1 MFANTITPPIPK
13 SHTTHEP
20 AVELAE
26 AHNFPQIEAL
36 LTKYAQHLLEKNRV
50 MQVRCVCALYR
61 LLVVCGVRQDQSS
74 HMSS

>member
-1 MFANTITPPIPK
+1 MSRYHK
-13 SHTTHEP
+13 P

-50 MQVRCVCALYR
+50 MQVRCLCALYR
-61 LLVVCGVRQDQSS
+61 LLVVCVWGARSTTPHVFIIVFT
-74 HMSS
+74 

>member
-1 MFANTITPPIPK
+1 MHTAPLC
-13 SHTTHEP
+13 SDTTHT

-50 MQVRCVCALYR
+50 MQVRGVCASD
-61 LLVVCGVRQDQSS
+61 G
-74 HMSS
+74 